1 VEAAFWILDH
11 AKEVASIRQDE
22 LKRFYRRRGVLAS
35 PLLNEG
41 AD

>member
-1 VEAAFWILDH
+1 LDH
-11 AKEVASIRQDE
+11 AEEVAAIRQEE
-22 LKRFYRRRGVLAS
+22 LIAFYRRTGVLAS